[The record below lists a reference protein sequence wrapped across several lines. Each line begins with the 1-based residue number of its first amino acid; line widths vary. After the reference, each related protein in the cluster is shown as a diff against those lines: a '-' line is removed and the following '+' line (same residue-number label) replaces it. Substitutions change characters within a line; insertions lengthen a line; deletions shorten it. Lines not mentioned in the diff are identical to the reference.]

1 MHFAGVGPEY
11 EILQEKVK
19 AYSNVKCLGFIDVP
33 KSLMSYD
40 YVMLFSKN
48 EGLPLSLIEG
58 LRAGKPLI
66 TNKLPVFYEINEHN
80 KTGYMFRDFQDFVN
94 GLRTLPHPLTSQ
106 YQIMSE
112 NARAK
117 YEQLF
122 TEEAMIASYK
132 AYLQHVEHA

>member
-1 MHFAGVGPEY
+1 M
-11 EILQEKVK
+11 
-19 AYSNVKCLGFIDVP
+19 
-33 KSLMSYD
+33 
-40 YVMLFSKN
+40 FS
-48 EGLPLSLIEG
+48 
-58 LRAGKPLI
+58 
-66 TNKLPVFYEINEHN
+66 
-80 KTGYMFRDFQDFVN
+80 DFQDFVN

-122 TEEAMIASYK
+122 TEEAMITSYK

>member
-1 MHFAGVGPEY
+1 
-11 EILQEKVK
+11 
-19 AYSNVKCLGFIDVP
+19 
-33 KSLMSYD
+33 MSYD

-80 KTGYMFRDFQDFVN
+80 KTGYMFSDFQDFVN